1 MRVSLWNFIASNF
14 SRGHYVI
21 LIIALLP
28 LWAFILNNY
37 YILIIALVFHRQT
50 LPLFHQCVKVI
61 KIIIHCWMRTKYEIR
76 RMKRR
81 VRTFF
86 KKAKQFAKDLFGGII
101 LVSIYFLVVE
111 PVIYDLIL

>member
-1 MRVSLWNFIASNF
+1 
-14 SRGHYVI
+14 
-21 LIIALLP
+21 
-28 LWAFILNNY
+28 
-37 YILIIALVFHRQT
+37 
-50 LPLFHQCVKVI
+50 
-61 KIIIHCWMRTKYEIR
+61 MRTKYEIR

>member
-37 YILIIALVFHRQT
+37 YILKT

-61 KIIIHCWMRTKYEIR
+61 EIIIHCWMRTKYEIR
-76 RMKRR
+76 RMKR
-81 VRTFF
+81 RTFF